1 MGPMAVLDLQL
12 LRSFS
17 VVART
22 GSISTASMQI
32 GRTQSAV
39 SMQMRRLEETIGQ
52 PLLHRTGSGVR
63 LTATG
68 ERLLSHAE
76 ALLGRHDEAVSDLA
90 GTGLRGTVSFGC
102 PEEFSI
108 AFIPHLLESF
118 LTRHPSVELHMIC
131 APTVELRK
139 HLHRRRLDMALTS
152 TPNLDEDALLRTDRF
167 VWVANQAG
175 PDILRQDVL
184 PLALSGPNTLDHRAA
199 TAALRSAGRRFR
211 LAYASDS
218 LAGLLAITR
227 SGHAISVTT
236 RAAVPDDLVVIAQD
250 LPPLPEFGIVLAHAS
265 ARRSP
270 AAKALA
276 DHIRAE
282 LPMI

>member
-1 MGPMAVLDLQL
+1 MGPIAVLDLQL
-12 LRSFS
+12 LRSFAI
-17 VVART
+17 VART

-63 LTATG
+63 LTIAG

-76 ALLGRHDEAVSDLA
+76 ALIGRHDEAVSDMA
-90 GTGLRGTVSFGC
+90 GTGLRGAVSFGC

-108 AFIPHLLESF
+108 AFLPHLLEGF

-131 APTVELRK
+131 APTVDLRK
-139 HLHRRRLDMALTS
+139 HLQRRHLDLALIS
-152 TPNLDEDALLRTDRF
+152 TPNLDEDALLRTDRL
-167 VWVANQAG
+167 VWVGNERRQEL
-175 PDILRQDVL
+175 LRREIL
-184 PLALSGPNTLDHRAA
+184 PLALSGPTTLDHRAA
-199 TAALRSAGRRFR
+199 TGAMRRAGRRFR
-211 LAYASDS
+211 LAYASSS

-236 RAAVPDDLVVIAQD
+236 RAAVPDDLSIVTGD
-250 LPPLPEFGIVLAHAS
+250 LPPLPEFGIVLADAGTQAS
-265 ARRSP
+265 A
-270 AAKALA
+270 AAKALG

-282 LPMI
+282 LPAV

>member
-1 MGPMAVLDLQL
+1 MLDLQL
-12 LRSFS
+12 LRSFAI
-17 VVART
+17 VART

-63 LTATG
+63 LTVVG
-68 ERLLSHAE
+68 ERLLLHAE
-76 ALLGRHDEAVSDLA
+76 ALLGRHDEALSDLA
-90 GTGLRGTVSFGC
+90 GTGLRGSVSFGC

-108 AFIPHLLESF
+108 AFVPHLLAGF

-139 HLHRRRLDMALTS
+139 HLHRRRLDMALVS

-167 VWVANQAG
+167 VWVANRPR
-175 PDILRQDVL
+175 PDILRHDVL
-184 PLALSGPNTLDHRAA
+184 PLALSGPTTLDHRAA
-199 TAALRSAGRRFR
+199 TEAMRSAGRRFR

-218 LAGLLAITR
+218 LAGLLAIAR

-236 RAAVPDDLVVIAQD
+236 RAAVPSDLAIVTQD
-250 LPPLPEFGIVLAHAS
+250 LPPLPDFGIVLADAGAQAS
-265 ARRSP
+265 A
-270 AAKALA
+270 AAKALG

-282 LPMI
+282 LPVV